1 MNPKSSILMQLEVLE
16 AAQRLK
22 EYTQYIFDSFQIDDI
37 VLGIVRNQPQE
48 ITIGYMTQ
56 AKEFGSIDDAL
67 NGFDPCTD
75 CLRVTEGKYIRGKWS
90 KEPVLCEGKTLNISN
105 FKEI

>member
-1 MNPKSSILMQLEVLE
+1 
-16 AAQRLK
+16 
-22 EYTQYIFDSFQIDDI
+22 
-37 VLGIVRNQPQE
+37 
-48 ITIGYMTQ
+48 MTE